1 MAYLELTE
9 LDLKD
14 SAYWLWLL
22 INFTSVFSKPGSWP
36 QEEHLIKASANTHDH
51 ADGKNGRHTVLH
63 QILRSNTCVS

>member
-22 INFTSVFSKPGSWP
+22 INFISVFSRQGSWP
-36 QEEHLIKASANTHDH
+36 QGEHLIKASANTHDH
-51 ADGKNGRHTVLH
+51 ADGKN
-63 QILRSNTCVS
+63 